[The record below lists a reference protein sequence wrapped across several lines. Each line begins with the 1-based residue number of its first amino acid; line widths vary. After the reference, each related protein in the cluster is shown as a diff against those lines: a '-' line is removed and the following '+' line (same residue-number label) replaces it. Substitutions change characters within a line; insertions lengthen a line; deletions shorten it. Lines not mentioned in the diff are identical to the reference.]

1 MLGSIQ
7 DKLLR
12 VRPPRVRITY
22 DVETGGAIEKKEL
35 PFIVGI
41 FADLSGDLDPE
52 QPAPPPLKDRKM
64 VEIDRDNFDELMR
77 KIQPRVSIGK
87 VKNVLPDAASETL
100 SGAITFAN
108 LDEFSPVKVIDKVEP
123 LKVIYESRKR
133 IRKLQAKGES
143 SDALQMFYDQ
153 ATTDPDLQEAL
164 KGAYDGK
171 KIEEVD
177 GIAVPDKVTEL
188 VKGYYVDKDGNVD
201 EVRQTGIGQIVGEYY
216 LEVITRLPAGYTRG
230 GAALMDELV
239 AGLDAHLSTQLAEVM
254 HAENF
259 QRIEATWRGLGYLVS
274 RSETG
279 PMLKLR
285 VLDASEDDLDKDL
298 MKAVEFDQSGLFKM
312 IYEAEYGTFG
322 GAPYSL
328 LVGDYYF
335 GRTPRDIQRLEKLAE
350 IAAAAHAPF
359 IAAADAKLFDLNG
372 FGDLAKPRDLQK
384 IFETDEMIAW
394 RAFRES
400 EDSRYVSLTL
410 PRVLMRLPYGTEM
423 KDPKIANGKAR
434 RVPVPCEGLVYEEL
448 QSPLPSEDGKAF
460 LWGNPAYVLAE
471 RITHAFSLY
480 GWTAAIRG
488 VEGGGL
494 VEGLPVYTYTS
505 DEGDVS
511 MICPTQVSI
520 TDRREKELNDLGF
533 MAICHAKKSN
543 KAAFFGGQTTNKPK
557 VYISDL
563 ATSNA
568 QISSMLPYILAASRF
583 AHYLK
588 VIMREK
594 LGSFLTRANVE
605 EYLNNWISQ
614 YVLLDDNAA
623 QGMKASYPLRAAK
636 VVVTDVPGKPGA
648 YKATMFLKPH
658 FQLEEL
664 TTSIRLVA
672 ELPG

>member
-1 MLGSIQ
+1 
-7 DKLLR
+7 
-12 VRPPRVRITY
+12 
-22 DVETGGAIEKKEL
+22 
-35 PFIVGI
+35 
-41 FADLSGDLDPE
+41 
-52 QPAPPPLKDRKM
+52 M

-423 KDPKIANGKAR
+423 KDPKIADGKAR